1 MYILYLCNFH
11 ALFFVKSFIR
21 GENMKNTNENNTKI
35 TLEIREKNKKRIL
48 EFSSE
53 EDRRGW
59 LKAYRKSKLQIPYF
73 LLGIGINFLL
83 YLAGLDLSGNILAGG
98 LIGLAIPMA
107 SMFFLS
113 ELHYR
118 LFILKKEGVLLK

>member
-1 MYILYLCNFH
+1 MNNNSNRKLN
-11 ALFFVKSFIR
+11 
-21 GENMKNTNENNTKI
+21 GEKI
-35 TLEIREKNKKRIL
+35 TLEIVEKNRRRVL

-59 LKAYRKSKLQIPYF
+59 EKAYRKSKLHIPYF
-73 LLGIGINFLL
+73 LFGIGVNFLL
-83 YLAGLDLSGNILAGG
+83 YFAGLDLSRDIFWGA

-107 SMFFLS
+107 SMFILS

-118 LFILKKEGVLLK
+118 LLIERRGKALVK

>member
-1 MYILYLCNFH
+1 
-11 ALFFVKSFIR
+11 
-21 GENMKNTNENNTKI
+21 MKNTNENNTKI